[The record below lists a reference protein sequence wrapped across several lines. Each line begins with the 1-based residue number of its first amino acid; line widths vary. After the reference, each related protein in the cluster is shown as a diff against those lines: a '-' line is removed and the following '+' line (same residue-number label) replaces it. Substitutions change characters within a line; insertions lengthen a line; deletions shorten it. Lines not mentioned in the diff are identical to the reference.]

1 MTDPTIENLEI
12 RCPRLGS
19 PITFQYCLI
28 SGEDD
33 SICWKILDCWW
44 ERFDVESYLKS
55 NMSEAECTYLM
66 ARAEKPKNK
75 VSSIVE
81 IAEKAKKRLKTEG

>member
-1 MTDPTIENLEI
+1 MTDPTIENLER

-33 SICWKILDCWW
+33 TICGKILDCWW
-44 ERFDVESYLKS
+44 ERFDVENYLKN
-55 NMSEAECTYLM
+55 NMSAAEFNSLM
-66 ARAEKPKNK
+66 ARAEKPPNK
-75 VSSIVE
+75 ISSIVE
-81 IAEKAKKRLKTEG
+81 IVEAAKKRVED